1 MSQLLKFIL
10 KTLKPYFG
18 GMKISFDRANELVII
33 EQKGKKSVLT
43 FDQAIAEVEKLFDD
57 DK

>member
-10 KTLKPYFG
+10 NTLKPYFG
-18 GMKISFDRANELVII
+18 GMKITFDRANELVII
-33 EQKGKKSVLT
+33 EQNGKKTVLT
-43 FDQAIAEVEKLFDD
+43 YEQAIAEVEKLFDD

>member
-1 MSQLLKFIL
+1 MSQILKFVL

-33 EQKGKKSVLT
+33 EQKGTKTVLT

-57 DK
+57 EI